1 MKTERRGLIQVM
13 SRREQLSEA
22 SLHGWGCLPDVLP
35 FGVRTDS
42 LLQYEVPKVVA
53 IRDRKLGCL
62 NVIFK
67 LHAWARFHKRSLQ
80 RIHDQV
86 WFSKATR
93 KLQKVSRSYQEIV

>member
-42 LLQYEVPKVVA
+42 LLQYEVPKVGP
-53 IRDRKLGCL
+53 RNREQ
-62 NVIFK
+62 
-67 LHAWARFHKRSLQ
+67 S
-80 RIHDQV
+80 
-86 WFSKATR
+86 
-93 KLQKVSRSYQEIV
+93 QKTLVRVGGEGLTPTA